1 MSTAFSQAML
11 KRPAS
16 GGSSAVTLRAGARSS
31 DIELV
36 RRLVRA
42 TGFFTQEEEEIALEL
57 VEDRLIKG
65 EASDYE
71 FLFAHRGGAVV
82 GYSCYGRIPLTQ
94 SSYDLYWIVVDP
106 AAQGSGVG
114 RRLIAATEGAVI
126 EAGGTALYAETSS
139 RAQYDPTRAFYARSG
154 YTAAAEFPDFY
165 APGDGKV
172 VFVKRLG

>member
-1 MSTAFSQAML
+1 ML
-11 KRPAS
+11 RRHTRAV
-16 GGSSAVTLRAGARSS
+16 GSSGITLRTDARVS
-31 DIELV
+31 DIETV

-42 TGFFTQEEEEIALEL
+42 TGFFSEEEEAIALEL
-57 VEDRLIKG
+57 VEDRLVEG
-65 EASDYE
+65 AASGYE
-71 FLFAHRGGAVV
+71 FLFAHRDGAVL

-114 RRLIAATEGAVI
+114 RRLIAATEAAVI

-139 RAQYDPTRAFYARSG
+139 RGQYAPTRGFYAAAG
-154 YTAAAEFPDFY
+154 YRLAGEFPDFY

>member
-71 FLFAHRGGAVV
+71 FLFAHRGGAVM